1 MNLLAEHKLRNIIR
15 QIIIN
20 ENAEGL
26 PYFMQVLQS
35 ILVPKVS
42 EGGSLHS
49 VWTSMMSEPEKLK
62 AFEAQLLA
70 LFKDYFQTPIAR
82 DEPMDDPAPDD
93 KEQLEESYNLDN
105 LLEFLEEKLEV
116 KTKGDEVV
124 SDIDG
129 INPDFLF
136 TNKNGPE
143 EEEEVELSP
152 EEEAMERPVE
162 AFEGTPFKNLTADQ
176 KTGVR
181 TAHNEFESITKEI
194 ENNAYSELYGEDRVN
209 FNKYFLANLEA
220 YFEKYAEEFSLQDK
234 PEVGDPSADL
244 EEPTEDL
251 ELPVEDTEE
260 LGATQDTKEVPE
272 AL

>member
-105 LLEFLEEKLEV
+105 LLEFLEEKLKV
-116 KTKGDEVV
+116 KTKEDEGV
-124 SDIDG
+124 SDIDDEV
-129 INPDFLF
+129 NPDFLF
-136 TNKNGPE
+136 TNLDGP

-234 PEVGDPSADL
+234 PEVGDPSAGL

-251 ELPVEDTEE
+251 ELPVEEPEATLDTE
-260 LGATQDTKEVPE
+260 EVPE
-272 AL
+272 AQ